1 MIVIREASGAVEV
14 EWVRALMRDYAAY
27 LAGGPAGICI
37 EGFEAELASLPGAY
51 SSPSGTLLVALR
63 DGTPVGCCAI
73 KPIRVQSAAPDERSC
88 EMKRLWVAPEA
99 RGLGLGRR
107 LVDRAVEWARAAGY
121 TALYLDTAPA
131 AMPEANRLY
140 GAMGFVE
147 IDRFNDNPVP
157 GIVFFRLQLGR

>member
-1 MIVIREASGAVEV
+1 MIVIREAAGADEV
-14 EWVRALMRDYAAY
+14 EWVRGLMREYAAY
-27 LAGGPAGICI
+27 LAGGAAGICI
-37 EGFEAELASLPGAY
+37 EGFEAELASLPGVYAA
-51 SSPSGTLLVALR
+51 PTGTLLIALG

-73 KPIRVQSAAPDERSC
+73 KPIQVKSAAPDERSC
-88 EMKRLWVAPEA
+88 EMKRLWVAPQA

-107 LVDRAVEWARAAGY
+107 LGDRAVEWARAAGY

-147 IDRFNDNPVP
+147 ISRFNDNPVP
-157 GIVFFRLQLGR
+157 GIVFFRLPLG